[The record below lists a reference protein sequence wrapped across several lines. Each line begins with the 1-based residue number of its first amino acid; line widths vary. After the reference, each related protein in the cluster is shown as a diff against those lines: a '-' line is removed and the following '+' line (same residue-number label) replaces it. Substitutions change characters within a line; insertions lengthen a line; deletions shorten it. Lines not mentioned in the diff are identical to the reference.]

1 MREFTGAGR
10 EMPLDTDFAATSHG
24 VTSGLE
30 SLHGKWV
37 TAVLS
42 SSQTPR
48 SGLLKSG
55 LPKLGNLV
63 TKNNLVLGH
72 DPDGEPADS
81 LYRITLWLLPW
92 LLRGRNSDS
101 KSTRKSHLNF

>member
-1 MREFTGAGR
+1 MGAGR
-10 EMPLDTDFAATSHG
+10 KMSLDTDFAATSRG

-55 LPKLGNLV
+55 LPKLGKLV
-63 TKNNLVLGH
+63 TKNKFGFG
-72 DPDGEPADS
+72 P
-81 LYRITLWLLPW
+81 
-92 LLRGRNSDS
+92 
-101 KSTRKSHLNF
+101 